1 MRKVMVNLFVIRLV
15 SNFCTIFKD
24 AITKR
29 EFMTRLV
36 QYSSKV
42 ERPYIS
48 TQIIT
53 KHVFLT
59 TIVGNNSQTL
69 SRQKVWLLNVHLQ
82 NLAKVAHCRELMNS
96 AWGFL
101 WSLEEE
107 SKCLTF
113 KIKALV
119 FIMVGFWNAM
129 TFSRWVGE

>member
-1 MRKVMVNLFVIRLV
+1 MKKVMVNLFVIRLV

-59 TIVGNNSQTL
+59 TILGNNSQTL

-96 AWGFL
+96 A
-101 WSLEEE
+101 
-107 SKCLTF
+107 
-113 KIKALV
+113 
-119 FIMVGFWNAM
+119 
-129 TFSRWVGE
+129 